1 MEYVSPGILWA
12 LVIVGGPILLGL
24 AMYFYGD
31 RLPPLTRRQREAG
44 DRAARESWGKEK
56 VH

>member
-1 MEYVSPGILWA
+1 METVQGVLWA
-12 LVIVGGPILLGL
+12 LVIVGGPVVLGL

-31 RLPPLTRRQREAG
+31 LLAPLTRRQLEAA
-44 DRAARESWGKEK
+44 DKAAREKWGKEK